1 MTEKMAAF
9 LAAGESEVGEPTMAR
24 PAIADSEEVKR
35 SCVGGNAN
43 FMRTALTL
51 ELPAE
56 TTDEDVDGE
65 GMFDDEA
72 EEDLEDV
79 KDKADEGDEEEE
91 EEEEEEK
98 GGKGKEEDDENENKA
113 GKVVEEKD

>member
-9 LAAGESEVGEPTMAR
+9 LAAGESEVGEPTLAR

-56 TTDEDVDGE
+56 TTDEDVDG
-65 GMFDDEA
+65 GVMIDDEA
-72 EEDLEDV
+72 EEGE
-79 KDKADEGDEEEE
+79 EEEQEEE

-98 GGKGKEEDDENENKA
+98 GGKGKEGDDENENKA
-113 GKVVEEKD
+113 GTVVGEQD